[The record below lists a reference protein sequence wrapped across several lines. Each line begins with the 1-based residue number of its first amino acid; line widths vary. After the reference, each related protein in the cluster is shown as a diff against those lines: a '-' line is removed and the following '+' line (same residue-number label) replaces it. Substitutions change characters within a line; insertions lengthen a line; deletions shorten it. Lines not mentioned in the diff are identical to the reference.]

1 VRFLVAGDGPERGLV
16 TEAVSRLGR
25 ESFEWLGWQQDVR
38 SMLAR
43 CHMLIQTSLNEG
55 TPISLMQGG
64 AAGRPFVST
73 PVGGVVDM
81 VRGSMLRADRGA
93 KWYANGV
100 LVEPDAAAIAS
111 VLCEIADQPDEVAR
125 MGQQAADFVRSHFD
139 IEMHMATI
147 DSLYR
152 ELLRDKRPLSEF
164 AIRHNAHVESCI
176 P

>member
-1 VRFLVAGDGPERGLV
+1 
-16 TEAVSRLGR
+16 
-25 ESFEWLGWQQDVR
+25 
-38 SMLAR
+38 
-43 CHMLIQTSLNEG
+43 
-55 TPISLMQGG
+55 
-64 AAGRPFVST
+64 
-73 PVGGVVDM
+73 M

-139 IEMHMATI
+139 IETHMATI

-164 AIRHNAHVESCI
+164 AIRRNARVESCI